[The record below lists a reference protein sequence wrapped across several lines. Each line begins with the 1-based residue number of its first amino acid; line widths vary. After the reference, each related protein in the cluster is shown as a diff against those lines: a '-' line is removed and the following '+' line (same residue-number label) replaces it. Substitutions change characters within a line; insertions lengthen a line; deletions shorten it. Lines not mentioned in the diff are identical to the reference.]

1 MRSHADI
8 YVVGISNGGD
18 DQDRLLSRR
27 LAGTLERG
35 GFSCTGEHEG
45 DENEPGRVNIAET
58 ECRCVFFVVSP
69 GAPVDAAVV
78 AQLRAAAAAGRATRC
93 IYEAGNSACQDVSEW
108 GSAMP
113 MSFLRPAVPISRYF
127 PRTSEKLVLAAAA
140 EELLRAPPR
149 QVDADGQA
157 DFVRGF
163 PADPGGRFAAETRRF
178 QSLMAG
184 EEGQD
189 HSDFAQLANL
199 TCIQWLQARDL
210 QLVFGADDSAETLRS
225 ILEEKSSPA
234 VSSAIMLLGAAYRPI
249 YVSFL
254 PGDLHS
260 MPVSAAHS
268 HATTPLSRLTNCQT
282 PYGHTP
288 HCQTPKS
295 SASFSGPLSC
305 AVPSENQL
313 ILLEKALESLPGGCT
328 DSVAVGFC
336 VVKGIEGPG
345 MPEVLLASH
354 IAVLEGPGSNSLEEH
369 LMRGE
374 SFIEVVIAIVTG
386 RLVPCRPN
394 QLAELDVAVGRELE
408 PGAGVTLTE
417 LVDADAEGSGNLIN
431 RICAFVQAKDFSSCE
446 ARAWWTRHCRR
457 ALETHPLLQGRAY
470 RRTLLQNC
478 VSTDSL
484 SIAST
489 FHFGA
494 QDLINNECANAL
506 ADTGLKVRVV
516 SEAPTEMKP
525 GDENTETGT
534 MDWGEQVNQTR
545 LKDLRKL
552 MRCLFQAFD
561 ADDPQMIKGNQ
572 AGSFSSR
579 RYRFTRWTCLN
590 FLNSMVHSDIFA
602 ITFAILTIYTLFAPN
617 ILLVFGLS
625 TEYTPVVAILN
636 TVVLG
641 FFALECMLSCFFVNG
656 YMRSGR
662 VFLDVMAMVSL
673 AGDTLVQAHLFP
685 SQISG
690 ATTAQPVDFR
700 DDATGFTGRSD
711 RLLDILK
718 FARLFRIV
726 QLLRTLHG
734 IVWRNFLRPHHGL
747 AQQLY
752 HKRLWR
758 VFQDLDEGKKG
769 QLSTEQ
775 MNFFFM
781 AMRLEFPERKV
792 GMSKSKVFRS
802 NVTMASSHGAAAFA
816 SRQYGTMMSL
826 KPAAL
831 SRLSH
836 FAPSWDL
843 HPTDCDGTFASIIDE
858 FNVRLEGKRA
868 LTKCQEDVQR
878 VKASFSLVQKVSGPV
893 VVKVCLIVLGVM
905 GIVILLD
912 ASVEDHGDYQHL
924 AHLDHLA
931 TSMEHSGSCAAL
943 CHAVDDFV
951 KASPH
956 VAKMAGIHQ
965 VYWTETSCECS
976 NPSPSWLEVAK
987 EVALTE
993 EHQPHELQLVCYPN
1007 EDCTGTVTSV
1017 ALMNIHESVREDA
1030 QADLVYTLIVVV
1042 LMVIFALAFMHALNK
1057 VNTRM
1062 LHPLWNIL
1070 DDMASL
1076 RSLEAVRMT
1085 NFQPASNMLKDLQHS
1100 GKKRSTC
1107 RRLLRYSKRSGQWAC
1122 ESKKEDD
1129 VKELADLRLSLSTM
1143 RAALRSWAKYVPP
1156 YLLKS
1161 LYRSGVEA
1169 TVGFHE
1175 NEVSILFC
1183 DIDGFREMCR
1193 DRSPKEVLTL
1203 LSLVHGEVSNAIEA
1217 QAGTLLEFV
1226 GDEVLA
1232 VFNAP
1237 NEVVDHEEH
1246 AVESA
1251 TDVLERADRLG
1262 VRMRCGVHSGKVLVG
1277 NIGSQTRIK
1286 YGVLGDSVNVA
1297 ARLKSLNSHFATCCL
1312 VSDESLEEADDLHKS
1327 YVARPVGNL
1336 VLKGRKSATKVW
1348 EVRAR
1353 RQSSSQTLAKTYDAH
1368 RRAFELFIA
1377 RRFGEA
1383 RPLLAEVCRSL
1394 KGRMGSVDI
1403 PSQHLLHLCDKYLK
1417 EPPPA
1422 EWDGSESMSKK

>member
-1 MRSHADI
+1 MRDHADI

-35 GFSCTGEHEG
+35 GFSCTGDHEG
-45 DENEPGRVNIAET
+45 DENELSRVNIAAT
-58 ECRCVFFVVSP
+58 LCRCVFFVLAP

-78 AQLRAAAAAGRATRC
+78 AQLRQAASAGKPTRC

-127 PRTSEKLVLAAAA
+127 PRVSEKLVLAAAA
-140 EELLRAPPR
+140 EELERAPPR

-163 PADPGGRFAAETRRF
+163 PADPGGRFAADTRRF
-178 QSLMAG
+178 QSLMTG
-184 EEGQD
+184 EEVQD
-189 HSDFAQLANL
+189 HADFAQLAHF
-199 TCIQWLQARDL
+199 TCAQWLQARDL
-210 QLVFGADDSAETLRS
+210 QLVFGAEKSAEALCG
-225 ILEEKSSPA
+225 ILEEKSS
-234 VSSAIMLLGAAYRPI
+234 VSSAIMLLGAAFRPL

-260 MPVSAAHS
+260 MPISPAPS
-268 HATTPLSRLTNCQT
+268 HATTPLSRATNCQT

-288 HCQTPKS
+288 HGYTPKS
-295 SASFSGPLSC
+295 SASLNGPLSC
-305 AVPSENQL
+305 AVPSESQL
-313 ILLEKALESLPGGCT
+313 NLLEKALQNLPGGCT
-328 DSVAVGFC
+328 DSLAVGFS
-336 VVKGIEGPG
+336 VVNGIEGPG

-354 IAVLEGPGSNSLEEH
+354 IVVLEGPGGGTLEEH
-369 LMRGE
+369 MARGE
-374 SFIEVVIAIVTG
+374 SFIEVVMAIVTG

-394 QLAELDVAVGRELE
+394 QLEELDKAVGEQLE
-408 PGAGVTLTE
+408 SGGATLTE
-417 LVDADAEGSGNLIN
+417 MVDGDAEGSGNLIN
-431 RICAFVQAKDFSSCE
+431 KICAFVQSKAFYSSE

-484 SIAST
+484 SAAST

-506 ADTGLKVRVV
+506 ADGGGLKVRVV
-516 SEAPTEMKP
+516 SEAPTEMKQ
-525 GDENTETGT
+525 DENIEI
-534 MDWGEQVNQTR
+534 NQTR

-572 AGSFSSR
+572 AWSFNSR
-579 RYRFTRWTCLN
+579 RYHFSRWTCLN
-590 FLNSMVHSDIFA
+590 FLASMVHSDIFA

-617 ILLVFGLS
+617 VLLIFGLS
-625 TEYTPVVAILN
+625 TEYTASVAIIN
-636 TVVLG
+636 TIVLC
-641 FFALECMLSCFFVNG
+641 FFALECILSCIFVKG

-662 VFLDVMAMVSL
+662 VFLDIMAMVSL
-673 AGDTLVQAHLFP
+673 AGDTLVWVHLFP
-685 SQISG
+685 SG
-690 ATTAQPVDFR
+690 FPTATVVDFR

-769 QLSTEQ
+769 RLNTEQ
-775 MNFFFM
+775 MQSLFI

-792 GMSKSKVFRS
+792 GMSKSKIFRS
-802 NVTMASSHGAAAFA
+802 NLTASSAAFA

-826 KPAAL
+826 TPAAIQ
-831 SRLSH
+831 RLSM
-836 FAPSWDL
+836 FAPSWDS
-843 HPTDCDGTFASIIDE
+843 PQTDCDGTFASIIDE
-858 FNVRLEGKRA
+858 FHDRPEGKRA
-868 LTKCQEDVQR
+868 LMKCQEDVSR
-878 VKASFSLVQKVSGPV
+878 AKASFSLVQKVSGPV

-912 ASVEDHGDYQHL
+912 SSVEDHGDYQHL

-931 TSMEHSGSCAAL
+931 SSNPGSCASL
-943 CHAVDDFV
+943 CRAVQDFV
-951 KASPH
+951 DASPH
-956 VAKMAGIHQ
+956 MVRMAGIHH
-965 VYWTETSCECS
+965 VHWTKTSCECS
-976 NPSPSWLEVAK
+976 TDSEMWLEAAQAAM
-987 EVALTE
+987 ETE
-993 EHQPHELQLVCYPN
+993 DYQRHELQLVCYPD
-1007 EDCTGTVTSV
+1007 ERCTGDFTSV
-1017 ALMNIHESVREDA
+1017 ALLNTHESMRGDA
-1030 QADLVYTLIVVV
+1030 EADLVYTLIVVV

-1085 NFQPASNMLKDLQHS
+1085 NFQPASNMLKDLQNS
-1100 GKKRSTC
+1100 GKKRSAFK
-1107 RRLLRYSKRSGQWAC
+1107 RLLRYTKRGGSWAC
-1122 ESKKEDD
+1122 GEKKEDD
-1129 VKELADLRLSLSTM
+1129 VKELADLRASLSTM

-1161 LYRSGVEA
+1161 LYRSGIEA
-1169 TVGFHE
+1169 TVGFSE

-1193 DRSPKEVLTL
+1193 DSTPEEVLAV

-1217 QAGTLLEFV
+1217 RAGTLLEFI

-1251 TDVLERADRLG
+1251 TDVLERAERLG
-1262 VRMRCGVHSGKVLVG
+1262 VQMRCGVHSGKVLVG
-1277 NIGSQTRIK
+1277 NIGSLTRIK

-1297 ARLKSLNSHFATCCL
+1297 ARLKSLNTHFGTSCL

-1336 VLKGRKSATKVW
+1336 VLKGRKSPTKVW

-1368 RRAFELFIA
+1368 RRAFELFMA

-1383 RPLLAEVCRSL
+1383 RPLIAEVCRSL

-1403 PSQHLLHLCDKYLK
+1403 PSQHLLHLCDKFIR
-1417 EPPPA
+1417 EPPPP

>member
-1 MRSHADI
+1 MYI
-8 YVVGISNGGD
+8 YTRTYTYTFTLS
-18 DQDRLLSRR
+18 QDRLLARR

-35 GFSCTGEHEG
+35 GFSCTGDHEA
-45 DENEPGRVNIAET
+45 DENEPGRVCIQDT

-78 AQLRAAAAAGRATRC
+78 AQLRGAAGAGRSTRC
-93 IYEAGNSACQDVSEW
+93 IYEAGNSACQDLSEW

-113 MSFLRPAVPISRYF
+113 TSFLRPAVPISRYF
-127 PRTSEKLVLAAAA
+127 PRVSERLVMAAAH

-157 DFVRGF
+157 DWVRGF
-163 PADPGGRFAAETRRF
+163 PADPGGRFAAPTREF
-178 QSLMAG
+178 QSLVAG
-184 EEGQD
+184 DEGQD
-189 HSDFAQLANL
+189 HADFAQLANL
-199 TCIQWLQARDL
+199 TCTQWLQARDL
-210 QLVFGADDSAETLRS
+210 QLVFGADEGAEALRC
-225 ILEEKSSPA
+225 ILEEKSYPA
-234 VSSAIMLLGAAYRPI
+234 VSSAVMLLGAAYRPI
-249 YVSFL
+249 YTSFVR
-254 PGDLHS
+254 GDLHS
-260 MPVSAAHS
+260 RPVSTSPS
-268 HATTPLSRLTNCQT
+268 HAPTTPMSHGQT
-282 PYGHTP
+282 PHGHTP

-295 SASFSGPLSC
+295 AVSVSGPFSC
-305 AVPSENQL
+305 AVPSESQL
-313 ILLEKALESLPGGCT
+313 MLLEQALQNLPGGCNEST
-328 DSVAVGFC
+328 AIGFC
-336 VVKGIEGPG
+336 VMNGVEGPG

-354 IAVLEGPGSNSLEEH
+354 IAVLEGVSVSMEEH
-369 LMRGE
+369 LEHGE
-374 SFIEVVIAIVTG
+374 NFVEVVVAIITG
-386 RLVPCRPN
+386 RLVPCREN
-394 QLAELDVAVGRELE
+394 QLQELDAAVGEQLE
-408 PGAGVTLTE
+408 PGGGVTLSQ

-431 RICAFVQAKDFSSCE
+431 KICLFVQTKAFQSGDT

-484 SIAST
+484 SIASLQQRSW
-489 FHFGA
+489 A
-494 QDLINNECANAL
+494 AKDLINNECANAL
-506 ADTGLKVRVV
+506 AETAFKVRVV

-525 GDENTETGT
+525 ENTETDNV
-534 MDWGEQVNQTR
+534 DWGEQVNQTR

-561 ADDPQMIKGNQ
+561 ADLDKNNQ
-572 AGSFSSR
+572 A
-579 RYRFTRWTCLN
+579 RYHQFTRCKFMH
-590 FLNSMVHSDIFA
+590 FLSLMVHSDIFA
-602 ITFAILTIYTLFAPN
+602 ITFAVLTIYTLFAPN

-625 TEYTPVVAILN
+625 TEHTAPVAILN

-641 FFALECMLSCFFVNG
+641 FFVLECILSCIFMNG
-656 YMRSGR
+656 YLRSGR
-662 VFLDVMAMVSL
+662 VFLDIMAMVSL
-673 AGDTLVQAHLFP
+673 VGDTLIQAHFFP
-685 SQISG
+685 MTPI
-690 ATTAQPVDFR
+690 AQPSMETSQLDPSR
-700 DDATGFTGRSD
+700 PSRI
-711 RLLDILK
+711 LDILK

-758 VFQDLDEGKKG
+758 VFQDLCEGKKT
-769 QLSTEQ
+769 QLSAEQ
-775 MNFFFM
+775 MRFFFM

-802 NVTMASSHGAAAFA
+802 NVTASSAFA
-816 SRQYGTMMSL
+816 NRQYGTMMSL

-831 SRLSH
+831 TRLST

-843 HPTDCDGTFASIIDE
+843 HPKTNCDGTFASLIDE
-858 FNVRLEGKRA
+858 FAVRPEGKRA
-868 LTKCQEDVQR
+868 LQKCQEDVQR

-905 GIVILLD
+905 GVVILLD
-912 ASVEDHGDYQHL
+912 ASWEDHGDYQHL

-931 TSMEHSGSCAAL
+931 SSMTQSRSCAAL
-943 CHAVDDFV
+943 CANVEDFV
-951 KASPH
+951 VASLPH
-956 VAKMAGIHQ
+956 VVKLVGIHH
-965 VYWTETSCECS
+965 VYWTPSSCECS
-976 NPSPSWLEVAK
+976 TPQPWLPSAQLAMDADPK
-987 EVALTE
+987 
-993 EHQPHELQLVCYPN
+993 QPHELQLVCYPN
-1007 EDCTGTVTSV
+1007 EDCTGSPTSV
-1017 ALMNIHESVREDA
+1017 SLMDTYVSVRRNAE
-1030 QADLVYTLIVVV
+1030 ADLVYTLIVVV

-1085 NFQPASNMLKDLQHS
+1085 NFQPASNMLKDLQQG

-1107 RRLLRYSKRSGQWAC
+1107 RRLLRYAGRSSSWC
-1122 ESKKEDD
+1122 SESKKEDD
-1129 VKELADLRLSLSTM
+1129 VKELADLRVSLSTM
-1143 RAALRSWAKYVPP
+1143 RAALRNWAKYVPP

-1161 LYRSGVEA
+1161 LYRHGIEA
-1169 TVGFHE
+1169 RVGLNP
-1175 NEVSILFC
+1175 NEVSIFFC
-1183 DIDGFREMCR
+1183 DIDRFKEMCR
-1193 DRSPKEVLTL
+1193 ESTPKEVLAI

-1237 NEVVDHEEH
+1237 NEVDDHEEH
-1246 AVESA
+1246 AVASA
-1251 TDVLERADRLG
+1251 TDVLERAGRLG

-1297 ARLKSLNSHFATCCL
+1297 ARLKSLNSHFRTCCL

-1336 VLKGRKSATKVW
+1336 VLKGRKSPTKVW
-1348 EVRAR
+1348 EVCAR
-1353 RQSSSQTLAKTYDAH
+1353 RCAAQQTLAKTYDAH
-1368 RRAFELFIA
+1368 RRAFELFMD

-1394 KGRMGSVDI
+1394 RGRSSSVDDDKADDI
-1403 PSQHLLHLCDKYLK
+1403 PSKHLLDLCDKFIR
-1417 EPPPA
+1417 EPPPLD
-1422 EWDGSESMSKK
+1422 WDGSESMTKK